1 MRVDNI
7 VFYDIKLM
15 TGGGSLKQ
23 FCEDLKLEDGKK
35 DISMDKMK
43 TIAIATM
50 NKEEILEYVLYDSIA
65 ISKIHKIFMKAV
77 LNILV

>member
-43 TIAIATM
+43 TLAIATM
-50 NKEEILEYVLYDSIA
+50 NKEEIL
-65 ISKIHKIFMKAV
+65 
-77 LNILV
+77 